1 MVDKITTPPTA
12 QAQIDKINEIID
24 AKQDVITDLTTIRS
38 GASAGATALQ
48 PNDVDQTY
56 SATSTN
62 AQSGVAINGANF
74 IVNNAAES
82 TNGVAI
88 KGSGS
93 VQSTQIGALGSASS
107 MSTSVG
113 FSAYAT
119 GSQSITIG
127 HGAQASASKSYAFG
141 EQAKSTAIGAFQ
153 FGQATNN
160 EAGSV
165 YFGLTTD
172 GNTTTNYKLLGS
184 DGKIPDDRLNT
195 TIARTANIP
204 DISNLA
210 NKDLSNLSA
219 TGEAK
224 FQAPLVS
231 GTNIKTINGNSL
243 LGSGDITIQGGT
255 SYTASCPAITPV
267 DGVATWTVT
276 HNLGSQAVVT
286 ALYSNN
292 NKIEHNT
299 LITSNNALTVTFKAS
314 STVSAG
320 SYKIVVLASG
330 GSSSGGSGADVDLSN
345 ISDMAKITIV
355 HNAMPSGTYEDLT
368 VGASDTEYIAPAD
381 GWFMVHLTTYASA
394 YVNLYITDGTTNEF
408 KYAVTC
414 HGTSTN
420 YNQGDIAPVKK
431 GDILRLNYYNEMTFM
446 QFRFIYAVG
455 SESEAS

>member
-12 QAQIDKINEIID
+12 QTQIDKINEIID
-24 AKQDVITDLTTIRS
+24 AIPT
-38 GASAGATALQ
+38 
-48 PNDVDQTY
+48 VDQAY

-74 IVNNAAES
+74 IVNNAAVS

-243 LGSGDITIQGGT
+243 LGSGDITIQGGV

-267 DGVATWTVT
+267 DGVATWAIT
-276 HNLGSQAVVT
+276 HSLGTENIQAT
-286 ALYSNN
+286 LYSGGNEIVKN
-292 NKIEHNT
+292 VS
-299 LITSNNALTVTFKAS
+299 ITSANAVSIQFKAS
-314 STVSAG
+314 SIVTAG
-320 SYKIVVLASG
+320 SYKVV
-330 GSSSGGSGADVDLSN
+330 
-345 ISDMAKITIV
+345 ITGV
-355 HNAMPSGTYEDLT
+355 
-368 VGASDTEYIAPAD
+368 
-381 GWFMVHLTTYASA
+381 
-394 YVNLYITDGTTNEF
+394 
-408 KYAVTC
+408 
-414 HGTSTN
+414 
-420 YNQGDIAPVKK
+420 
-431 GDILRLNYYNEMTFM
+431 
-446 QFRFIYAVG
+446 
-455 SESEAS
+455 